1 MGRIKSIPEDIYDR
15 FAMYDMQLE
24 DLYLPVVTANPA
36 SAVLHAMHWLMLAPL
51 FTAKNESD
59 SVLRSSPARRGV
71 GGRWER
77 WEEEG
82 KASRI
87 GLGGGWSVSLLVI
100 EGVHQA
106 HDQTFIVTIILILLA
121 SINSIYLF
129 TKYRTYDMQTRSV
142 SLLLLTDR

>member
-1 MGRIKSIPEDIYDR
+1 MLMGRIKSIPEDIYDR

-51 FTAKNESD
+51 FTAKNDSD

-87 GLGGGWSVSLLVI
+87 GLGGGWSVSWETRHRLTKL
-100 EGVHQA
+100 
-106 HDQTFIVTIILILLA
+106 TIRL
-121 SINSIYLF
+121 SS
-129 TKYRTYDMQTRSV
+129 
-142 SLLLLTDR
+142 

>member
-15 FAMYDMQLE
+15 FVMYDMQLE

-87 GLGGGWSVSLLVI
+87 GLGGGWTVSSGAFDDYL
-100 EGVHQA
+100 QA
-106 HDQTFIVTIILILLA
+106 HDQIFIVTMILILLA
-121 SINSIYLF
+121 SVNSIYLF

-142 SLLLLTDR
+142 SLVSPVDC